1 MKKVEKLI
9 SKDMVIAELVE
20 KYPDLAMV
28 LVEDYGFHCIGCF
41 ASGMETLEQ
50 GAMVHGM
57 EKDDIKVMIENL
69 NELLISEKKSGKSKT
84 GN

>member
-9 SKDMVIAELVE
+9 NKDMMISELVE

-57 EKDDIKVMIENL
+57 EEEDIKVMIENL
-69 NELLISEKKSGKSKT
+69 NELLMSEKKLEKSKT